1 MLSLSPIRGG
11 ASGASNYYLAEEK
24 KLHIPNTQF
33 MAAEPNAPQNYYLAQ
48 SHQQETGTQ
57 WFGEIAKKEGI
68 EGQPITEQKLEQ
80 VLRGELS
87 ENNVP
92 RHGSEHRR
100 TGYDLTFSAPKGASI
115 LGLVY
120 GDTRILESHTNA
132 VKTALTQMEKDVAQS
147 RHVDGKTQEN
157 RYDNTQNL
165 LFGLVPHKTSRE
177 EEPQI
182 HTHALMANMTYSDN
196 GELKN
201 LATSTKQNEFELN
214 GSYGRILANQKYY
227 GMIYQSE
234 LGRDL
239 EKMGY
244 SIKSLGNGMI
254 DIDGIPQNI
263 INANSTRHQQ
273 ILEHVDALGIDSS
286 KAKDIAA
293 QATRK
298 AKAYTPEDSLLND
311 WQKKNEILGFDGLSF
326 VASSFDK
333 EKLEITENV
342 IPQTAIDAIEKS
354 LSHLGTHTSQLSYET
369 ILTMAAHDFSY
380 GNHHDIIAL
389 KTLLDAKI
397 KSGGLIPLTSGDGTK
412 NTDSGFLYTTKNAI
426 EKEKQLI
433 ESTSSR
439 TRGLSLTPNEKSLN
453 DMALSDSHKDT
464 VTNIFNSTKA
474 VNVVSIA
481 GSSQILSEALL
492 HVGTES
498 GRNVRFV
505 TPNALTKQEHQKNV
519 SRQAFSVTQWVKNQ
533 FRRDHVEQVNGFLSQ
548 PPQKHGKDQLI
559 IVEHAHKLGLNEVQS
574 LVDHA
579 KAQQSKLVFLQN
591 PNARQGYKAGNA
603 METLQ
608 KGDVTNIDWNH
619 KKESNTHVMLHESAK
634 KEDRHD
640 VITQRYSEL
649 SIDERKNV
657 VLFSTG
663 PRDTENLNLSI
674 RNALDKAGELSEQ
687 RIRVDTFNP
696 VYLSKEQ
703 QSIAKNYQ
711 VGMRMTEFV
720 DKKPHHY
727 EITKINSQSNTVVLK
742 NEFGKE
748 QAQSVG
754 SKAFMDRQFSAA
766 KPSTLEIA
774 AGDSIAINGNLFGTA
789 LKKNDVVSVDK
800 MSWYGISLKDQQG
813 KSHLVS
819 SNDLHHA
826 PLDYGYAKPLS
837 TLSDSKENIWVDMPS
852 YTASKETLNELVS
865 KDANTLTLFTDN
877 TDKLDNQLGKSRHQ
891 PSAISTVMQSGHAI
905 EKYLNA
911 ETKDALFHDVDIIS
925 KQLSQSLNKTHIE
938 KAVSFAIGHISE
950 QKAGFKHN
958 ELVMAAMLYSVNE
971 MGMALTRE
979 QINDKLSELTDQG
992 TLLSAQYND
1001 GTRWTTKEAIT
1012 VEREILTRFEN
1023 GKDSLPPLAT
1033 PREANQYLK
1042 QHDWLSEGQK
1052 EGITLLATTPDQFV
1066 GVQGFAGVGK
1076 STMLEQGIALVH
1088 HVQELQNETP
1098 INVIGL
1104 APTHAAVNELKD
1116 KGVVSQT
1123 SQSLLRDFLTGAV
1136 NPEKYSNTLFLLDE
1150 SSMSSNSQMN
1160 DFGALVE
1167 QSGARAVM
1175 LGDMYQLQS
1184 KEAGKPF
1191 ELAFKRGAINSVVM
1205 KDIKRQQDPTLLAAV
1220 HQVINKNPLSVMDN
1234 LKAQNPL
1241 ATEQY
1246 HSIPEHATQ
1255 NVISTYKNETGNMIK
1270 DKETAKSR
1278 LYGSAAAEYLAR
1290 TPESR
1295 NNTLMIAYSHR
1306 ERDLLAS
1313 LIRPGLQ
1320 KMNEL
1325 DKNDHMVTRLRGVGA
1340 TKEELKTMMPYK
1352 SGLIIHTQ
1360 KNEYLLI
1367 DKVDKQNDLLSVT
1380 DMNTGESKAFL
1391 PKHHDHK
1398 MTTLWSQAQ
1407 MPLSKGDKITWRK
1420 TDQLL
1425 ALKGNTDLTV
1435 KDINNNALTML
1446 DEKGKDITLDLNDMK
1461 SSHWDYRY
1469 TRTADMAQ
1477 GATVK
1482 SVISVISSDA
1492 KLTNIRRGYIDIT
1505 RASEHVKLFTDHEAN
1520 TIKRWA
1526 NNHDNNTSALET
1538 IEKTKEE
1545 YTRYFDTP
1553 NHPREDPKYKNEG
1566 VFSFP
1571 LYAKDVAERL
1581 TPYTESLATHLLGR
1595 PNASK
1600 SDRDYLAFGEG
1611 QSHIKVSL
1619 TGEYRGYY
1627 RDWTTGD
1634 KGNLINLIMSTQG
1647 VNYKEAIQQAQ
1658 QYLDAPEKADI
1669 TVNEMHNE
1677 LTQTLPKQ
1685 VGKLKAL
1692 ALDYWE
1698 KGRNIEG
1705 TPAQAY
1711 LEKATGE
1718 HITNHENI
1726 RFHSSVYSSETGFVY
1741 PALIAKLSNTD
1752 QQLEAIEITYL
1763 NNKGDKAELNTST
1776 RLMGNKSTHSIAIH
1790 EGHNNDVS
1798 VIAVG
1803 IDTAVGFSKNNIND
1817 VDIIAVNNM
1826 HDIKTVNIESLR
1838 EHIIIMTGNSPHTK
1852 ASLITEL
1859 TNTLLE
1865 KGHSVHVITDTMN
1878 TLVDQNIITLQSDEV
1893 TKVIHEL
1900 ANTDSGN
1907 NERINELVSDINK
1920 ESDVSHT
1927 KGINEDNAH
1936 QKEINSTNEDSR
1948 NYNENAI
1955 EQYER
1960 SITASTHDISPEINE
1975 RQLGDRE
1982 R

>member
-24 KLHIPNTQF
+24 NLHIPQTQF
-33 MAAEPNAPQNYYLAQ
+33 MAAEPNNPKNYYLAQ

-68 EGQPITEQKLEQ
+68 DGQPITEQKLEQ

-87 ENNVP
+87 ENNAP

-120 GDTRILESHTNA
+120 CDTRILESHTNA
-132 VKTALTQMEKDVAQS
+132 VKTALSQMEKDAAQS

-201 LATSTKQNEFELN
+201 LATCTKQNEFELN
-214 GSYGRILANQKYY
+214 GTYERLLANQKYY
-227 GMIYQSE
+227 TMIYQSE

-244 SIKSLGNGMI
+244 TIKSLGKGLI
-254 DIDGIPQNI
+254 DIDGIPQHI
-263 INANSTRHQQ
+263 IDTNSTRRQQ
-273 ILEHVDALGIDSS
+273 ILEHVDTLGIDSGKS
-286 KAKDIAA
+286 KDIAA

-298 AKAYTPEDSLLND
+298 AKTYTPEDSLLHE
-311 WQKKNEILGFDGLSF
+311 WQRKNEALGFDGLSF
-326 VASSFDK
+326 VAASFDK
-333 EKLEITENV
+333 EKPEIADNA
-342 IPQTAIDAIEKS
+342 IPQTAIDAVEKS
-354 LSHLGTHTSQLSYET
+354 LSHLGTHTSQLSYER

-380 GNHHDIIAL
+380 GQHHDIIAL

-397 KSGGLIPLTSGDGTK
+397 KSGELIPLTSGDGTK
-412 NTDSGFLYTTKNAI
+412 NTDSGVLYTTQHAVN
-426 EKEKQLI
+426 KEKQLI
-433 ESTSSR
+433 DSTSSR
-439 TRGLSLTPNEKSLN
+439 TRGLNLTPNEKSLN
-453 DMALSDSHKDT
+453 DMALSGSHRDT
-464 VTNIFNSTKA
+464 VTDILKSTKA
-474 VNVVSIA
+474 INLVSLS

-505 TPNALTKQEHQKNV
+505 TPNALTKQEHQSNV
-519 SRQAFSVTQWVKNQ
+519 SRQSFSVTQWIKNQ
-533 FRRDHVEQVNGFLSQ
+533 FRRDHVEHLYGFLSQ
-548 PPQKHGKDQLI
+548 PPEKHGKDQLI

-591 PNARQGYKAGNA
+591 PNARQSYKAGNA

-608 KGDVTNIDWNH
+608 KGDVMNINWSN
-619 KKESNTHVMLHESAK
+619 KKENQTHVLLHEEAK
-634 KEDRHD
+634 KDTRHE
-640 VITQRYSEL
+640 VITQRYAALNEN
-649 SIDERKNV
+649 ERKNV
-657 VLFSTG
+657 ALYSTG
-663 PRDTENLNLSI
+663 SRDTENLNISI
-674 RNALDKAGELSEQ
+674 RNALDKVGKLSEQ
-687 RIRVDTFNP
+687 RIQIDTFNP

-703 QSIAKNYQ
+703 QSIAKSYQ

-727 EITKINSQSNTVVLK
+727 EITKINAQSNTLILK

-748 QAQSVG
+748 QAHNVG
-754 SKAFMDRQFSAA
+754 SKAFTDRQFSVA
-766 KPSTLEIA
+766 KPNTLEIA
-774 AGDSIAINGNLFGTA
+774 AGDLIAINGNLFGTE
-789 LKKNDVVSVDK
+789 LKKNDVVQVDK
-800 MSWYGISLKDQQG
+800 MSWYGISLKDQHG
-813 KSHLVS
+813 TSHLVS
-819 SNDLHHA
+819 SHDLHHA

-837 TLSDSKENIWVDMPS
+837 TLSDNKENIWVDMPS
-852 YTASKETLNELVS
+852 YTASKETFNDLLDKET
-865 KDANTLTLFTDN
+865 NTLTLFTDN
-877 TDKLDNQLGKSRHQ
+877 KDKLENQLGKSRHQ
-891 PSAISTVMQSGHAI
+891 PSAISSVMLNGQAI
-905 EKYLNA
+905 EKYINA
-911 ETKDALFHDVDIIS
+911 ETKEALFQDVAIIS
-925 KQLSQSLNKTHIE
+925 KQLSQSLDKSHID

-958 ELVMAAMLYSVNE
+958 ELVMAAIRYSLEE
-971 MGMALTRE
+971 MGMSITKG
-979 QINDKLSELTDQG
+979 QINAKLSELENKGD
-992 TLLSAQYND
+992 LLSAQYND
-1001 GTRWTTKEAIT
+1001 GTRWTTKEVIM
-1012 VEREILTRFEN
+1012 VERDILTRFEN
-1023 GKDSLPPLAT
+1023 TKDSLSALTT
-1033 PREANQYLK
+1033 PREAKQYLA

-1052 EGITLLATTPDQFV
+1052 EGITLLATTTDQFV

-1088 HVQELQNETP
+1088 HVQELKNETP

-1104 APTHAAVNELKD
+1104 APTHTAVNELKE
-1116 KGVVSQT
+1116 KGVTSQT
-1123 SQSLLRDFLTGAV
+1123 SQSLLRDFLTGA
-1136 NPEKYSNTLFLLDE
+1136 PDAKKYSNTLFLLDE
-1150 SSMSSNSQMN
+1150 SSMISNAQMN

-1191 ELAFKRGAINSVVM
+1191 ELAFKRGAISSIVM

-1220 HQVINKNPLSVMDN
+1220 HHVIDKQPHSVMAN
-1234 LKAQNPL
+1234 LKAQASLPN
-1241 ATEQY
+1241 EQY
-1246 HSIPEHATQ
+1246 HSLPQHANQ
-1255 NVISTYKNETGNMIK
+1255 QVISTFTNETGSLIK
-1270 DKETAKSR
+1270 DKELAKTR
-1278 LYGSAAAEYLAR
+1278 LYDLAATEYLSR

-1295 NNTLMIAYSHR
+1295 DNTLMIAYSHR

-1325 DKNDHMVTRLRGVGA
+1325 DKNEHMITRLRGVGA

-1352 SGLIIHTQ
+1352 SGLIVHTQ
-1360 KNEYLLI
+1360 NNEYLMI
-1367 DKVDKQNDLLSVT
+1367 DKVDKQHDLLSVT
-1380 DMNTGESKAFL
+1380 DMTTGESKTFL

-1398 MTTLWSQAQ
+1398 MTTLWSQTK

-1425 ALKGNTDLTV
+1425 ELKGNTDLTV
-1435 KDINNNALTML
+1435 KEINNHALTML
-1446 DEKGKDITLDLNDMK
+1446 DENGKTIQLDLNDMR

-1482 SVISVISSDA
+1482 NVISVISSDA

-1520 TIKRWA
+1520 TIKTWE
-1526 NNHDNNTSALET
+1526 NNHDNNASALET
-1538 IEKTKEE
+1538 IEKIKAEQHN
-1545 YTRYFDTP
+1545 YFDLNTTP
-1553 NHPREDPKYKNEG
+1553 QEDPKYQQEG
-1566 VFSFP
+1566 RFNFP
-1571 LYAKDVAERL
+1571 LYAKDVAKQL

-1600 SDRDYLAFGEG
+1600 SDNDYLVFGEC

-1619 TGEYRGYY
+1619 TSEYRGYY

-1634 KGNLINLIMSTQG
+1634 KGNLINLIMNTQG
-1647 VNYKEAIQQAQ
+1647 MNYKEAIQQAQ
-1658 QYLDAPEKADI
+1658 HYLDAPEKADI
-1669 TVNEMHNE
+1669 TVNEKHDE

-1705 TPAQAY
+1705 TPAQTY

-1726 RFHSSVYSSETGFVY
+1726 RFHPNVYSSETGFVY
-1741 PALIAKLSNTD
+1741 PAMITKLSNSE
-1752 QQLEAIEITYL
+1752 QQLEAIKITYL
-1763 NNKGDKAELNTST
+1763 NNDGDKAQLNTNK
-1776 RLMGNKSTHSIAIH
+1776 RLMGNKSTHSVAIH
-1790 EGHNNDVS
+1790 EGHNNEIS
-1798 VIAVG
+1798 VITIG
-1803 IDTAVGFSKNNIND
+1803 LETAVGFSKNNHHD
-1817 VDIIAVNNM
+1817 VDIIAVNNL
-1826 HDIKTVNIESLR
+1826 HDIKTVNIDSLR
-1838 EHIIIMTGNSPHTK
+1838 EHIIIMCRRK
-1852 ASLITEL
+1852 
-1859 TNTLLE
+1859 
-1865 KGHSVHVITDTMN
+1865 
-1878 TLVDQNIITLQSDEV
+1878 
-1893 TKVIHEL
+1893 
-1900 ANTDSGN
+1900 
-1907 NERINELVSDINK
+1907 
-1920 ESDVSHT
+1920 
-1927 KGINEDNAH
+1927 
-1936 QKEINSTNEDSR
+1936 
-1948 NYNENAI
+1948 
-1955 EQYER
+1955 
-1960 SITASTHDISPEINE
+1960 STHQSQFIE
-1975 RQLGDRE
+1975 
-1982 R
+1982 